1 MCAVVN
7 KKNILTPITEL
18 IIIWRSIMK
27 KSTLSFSYFTSLLT
41 FLLAGSVFAP
51 FSSQAA
57 EHSIGYQYDM
67 RGQLVRN
74 ANGECVRTSKWS
86 PTVAIK
92 ECDPG
97 IVADRKD
104 TVPVRERKAM
114 VTGVATQLNLLVL
127 QAGDAFTFDSAELSA
142 AGKEQLAK
150 AMSVHKDVYI
160 FRVFID
166 GYTDQ
171 IGDDNYN
178 LKLSQHRADAVQAEL
193 VALGLPKERTRVA
206 AHGSND
212 PLVTCPGMAGAS
224 LIRCLAPNRRTEV
237 KFVIPV
243 VSTVAAAEFVARR
256 RSEEIKD
263 KNIAAE
269 ALVVDSPIIT
279 RGVNSAVK
287 IVGDGCSK
295 EINSFCADVPVGE
308 NRILNCLTAHENQ
321 LSDGCDAAIAKGK
334 STIDAALGD
343 ANFFGAQCGSD
354 IKLLCS
360 DVIPGA
366 GRTLACLVEHN
377 TNITMRCYKALVD
390 LNLIHE

>member
-1 MCAVVN
+1 
-7 KKNILTPITEL
+7 
-18 IIIWRSIMK
+18 MK
-27 KSTLSFSYFTSLLT
+27 KSKNSISHFTSLLAVLFT
-41 FLLAGSVFAP
+41 GSVFAP
-51 FSSQAA
+51 ISSQAD
-57 EHSIGYQYDM
+57 EHSVGYQYDM
-67 RGQLVRN
+67 RGQVVRN
-74 ANGECVRTSKWS
+74 ANGECLRTSQWS

-104 TVPVRERKAM
+104 MVPVREEKAM

-127 QAGDAFTFDSAELSA
+127 QAGDAFAFDSAELSA
-142 AGKEQLAK
+142 AGKQQLAE

-160 FRVFID
+160 YRVYID
-166 GYTDQ
+166 GYTDE
-171 IGDDNYN
+171 IGDNSYN
-178 LKLSQHRADAVQAEL
+178 LKLSQRRADAVQAEL

-206 AHGSND
+206 AHGSAD
-212 PLVTCPGMAGAS
+212 PLVTCTGMAGAS

-237 KFVIPV
+237 KFVVPV
-243 VSTVAAAEFVARR
+243 VSTAAATEFVARR

-269 ALVVDSPIIT
+269 ALVVDAPIIT
-279 RGVNSAVK
+279 RGVNNAVK

-295 EINSFCADVPVGE
+295 EINTLCRDVQVGD
-308 NRILNCLTAHENQ
+308 NRILNCLQDHENQ
-321 LSDGCDAAIAKGK
+321 LSDGCDAAIAKGY

-343 ANFFGAQCGSD
+343 ANFFGAKCGPD

-360 DVIPGA
+360 DVTPGE
-366 GRTLACLVEHN
+366 GRTLACLIENN
-377 TNITMRCYKALVD
+377 TNITMRCYGALVD

>member
-1 MCAVVN
+1 
-7 KKNILTPITEL
+7 
-18 IIIWRSIMK
+18 MK
-27 KSTLSFSYFTSLLT
+27 KSTKTTSCLASLLT
-41 FLLAGSVFAP
+41 LLLAGSAFAP
-51 FSSQAA
+51 LSSQAA

-74 ANGECVRTSKWS
+74 ANGECLRTPQWS

-92 ECDPG
+92 ACDPE

-104 TVPVRERKAM
+104 MVPVREEKAM
-114 VTGVATQLNLLVL
+114 VTGVAAQLNLLVL
-127 QAGDAFTFDSAELSA
+127 QAGDAFSFDSAELSA
-142 AGKEQLAK
+142 AGKQQLAK
-150 AMSVHKDVYI
+150 AMRVHKDVYI

-171 IGDDNYN
+171 IGNDDYN
-178 LKLSQHRADAVQAEL
+178 LKLSQRRADAVQAEL

-206 AHGSND
+206 AHGSAD
-212 PLVTCPGMAGAS
+212 PLVTCTGMAGES

-237 KFVIPV
+237 KFVVPV
-243 VSTVAAAEFVARR
+243 LSTVAAAEFVARR
-256 RSEEIKD
+256 RSDEIKD

-269 ALVVDSPIIT
+269 ALLVDSPIIT
-279 RGVNSAVK
+279 RGVNNAVK

-295 EINSFCADVPVGE
+295 EINTLCKDVPVGGK
-308 NRILNCLTAHENQ
+308 RILNCLQDHENQ
-321 LSDGCDAAIAKGK
+321 LSDGCDAAIARGN

-343 ANFFGAQCGSD
+343 ANFFGAKCAPD

-360 DVIPGA
+360 DVMPGA

-390 LNLIHE
+390 LDLIHE